1 LKKVIDNMDKW
12 NEIMK
17 QLHSVLESQIDA
29 LEPAPVQQ
37 IDEAEWE
44 TVSFDGTEKDNSAWL
59 ALISEYIRSA
69 TSFEIQCWEDE
80 VEEMILALQY
90 GDIKPSNWKKG
101 TIVEGTVTP
110 DFIRMVL
117 EMPKPK
123 DREIYNKMTPFFD
136 IAFDN
141 GFSSQHYGTEVII
154 KKKR

>member
-1 LKKVIDNMDKW
+1 MDKL
-12 NEIMK
+12 NDIMK
-17 QLHSVLESQIDA
+17 QLQNVLESHVDT
-29 LEPAPVQQ
+29 LEPVPFQPVE
-37 IDEAEWE
+37 DAKWE
-44 TVSFDGTEKDNSAWL
+44 TFSFDGTEKDNSAWL

-90 GDIKPSNWKKG
+90 GEIKPSNWKKG
-101 TIVEGTVTP
+101 TLVEGIITP

-123 DREIYNKMTPFFD
+123 DREIYNKMTPFFS

-141 GFSSQHYGTEVII
+141 GFSSQHYGTEMTESQ
-154 KKKR
+154 